1 MHVPAAT
8 GVAIEPATV
17 HTAGVLEVNDT
28 ASPEVEDAD
37 RVTGSPTATG
47 DGWAKAMV
55 CAFFPTGFT
64 WKERRTSGAAA

>member
-8 GVAIEPATV
+8 GVAIEPATE

-37 RVTGSPTATG
+37 RVTGSPTLVPFDAG
-47 DGWAKAMV
+47 RM
-55 CAFFPTGFT
+55 
-64 WKERRTSGAAA
+64 